1 MSIKFK
7 SILRNKLHPNIA
19 ASLVLLSLCK
29 YFEQHAPVEGGP
41 GVVPWADGGAHR
53 QLGKQRPG
61 PREQGGGGQ
70 ERVGDDPG

>member
-1 MSIKFK
+1 MTKM
-7 SILRNKLHPNIA
+7 P
-19 ASLVLLSLCK
+19 
-29 YFEQHAPVEGGP
+29 EQHAPVEGGP